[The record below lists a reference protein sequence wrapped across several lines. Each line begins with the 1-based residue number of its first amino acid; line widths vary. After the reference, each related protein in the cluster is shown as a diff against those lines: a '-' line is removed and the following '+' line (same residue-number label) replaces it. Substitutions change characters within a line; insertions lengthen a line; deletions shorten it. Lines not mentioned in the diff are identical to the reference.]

1 MLNRLSP
8 HVFTWTEI
16 HGASRNQAYAWN
28 SFFVHDDQAQVRA
41 LIDPLSLSNAD
52 VKQIEEFGV
61 PTHIILTCNY
71 HERNSAQ
78 FKQKWDCEVMLYEHH
93 VQEAEIEFDGTFQD
107 GDVLWEL
114 VEVIRVP
121 DVRHREEVSFYL
133 IQDGVL
139 IVGDLMSGGR
149 RDCGIPDGE
158 IGFNDPAY
166 LVDLAK
172 ARLSLKSLLHL
183 EFDALGF
190 GHGNPILSGAKDVLK
205 RFIGCDTT
213 WQEVRRR
220 REEGFRL
227 NPELRNLHRT

>member
-8 HVFTWTEI
+8 HLLTWTEI
-16 HGASRNQAYAWN
+16 HGASRNQAYPWN
-28 SFFVHDDQAQVRA
+28 SFLVHDNQAQVRA
-41 LIDPLSLSNAD
+41 LIDPLSLSNAE
-52 VKQIEEFGV
+52 VKQIEEIGV
-61 PTHIILTCNY
+61 PTHIVLTCNY

-78 FKQKWDCEVMLYEHH
+78 LKQKWGCEVLLYENH
-93 VQEAEIEFDGTFQD
+93 VQDAEIEFDGTFQD
-107 GDVLWEL
+107 RDLLWNL
-114 VEVIRVP
+114 VEVVRVP

-133 IQDGVL
+133 KSDRVL

-149 RDCGIPDGE
+149 RDCGIPDGAL
-158 IGFNDPAY
+158 GFKDTAY

-183 EFDALGF
+183 EFDALCF
-190 GHGNPILSGAKDVLK
+190 GHGTPILSGAKDVLK
-205 RFIGCDTT
+205 RFVECDAT
-213 WQEVRRR
+213 WEEVRRR

>member
-1 MLNRLSP
+1 MLTQISSTV
-8 HVFTWTEI
+8 HMWSEI
-16 HGASRNQAYAWN
+16 HGAARDELYLWN
-28 SFFVHDDQAQVRA
+28 SYLIQVKDRDI
-41 LIDPLSLSNAD
+41 LVLVDPLPLSD
-52 VKQIEEFGV
+52 QGVRQVEEIGT
-61 PTHIILTCNY
+61 PTHIILTCNW
-71 HERNSAQ
+71 HLRDSRA
-78 FKQKWDCEVMLYEHH
+78 FKEKWGCEILLYENH
-93 VQEAEIEFDGTFQD
+93 VQEAEIEFEGTLQD

-158 IGFNDPAY
+158 LGFKDPAY

-172 ARLSLKSLLHL
+172 ARLSLKALLHF
-183 EFDALGF
+183 EFEILCF
-190 GHGNPILSGAKDVLK
+190 GHGTPILSGAKGALR
-205 RFIGCDTT
+205 RFVECDTT
-213 WQEVRRR
+213 WEKVRCR